1 MYIIPDV
8 VLFNFMGN
16 EPKNDYL
23 ILTQHH
29 ELFHL
34 EVSLFFSCFQLVTP
48 VLGYSRKLHPES
60 WVMFLQMKKTKCLA
74 ALSSV
79 SSNAIAFPN
88 LEDLNIEFHCDH
100 SINCLR

>member
-34 EVSLFFSCFQLVTP
+34 EVSLFFS
-48 VLGYSRKLHPES
+48 
-60 WVMFLQMKKTKCLA
+60 
-74 ALSSV
+74 
-79 SSNAIAFPN
+79 
-88 LEDLNIEFHCDH
+88 
-100 SINCLR
+100 